1 MINDMEIVSLTE
13 DLLSEAEELE
23 KNCFSMPWSRESL
36 LREINN
42 PNCRYIAALED
53 GRLIAYA
60 GLQTV
65 LDEGYI
71 NNIATLPEHRR
82 RGVASRLLENL
93 IEFGKKAALTFLTL
107 EVRAS
112 NSAAIAMYSKFG
124 FKEVGLR
131 RGYYEKPREDAL
143 LMTVYLSNEP

>member
-1 MINDMEIVSLTE
+1 MEIVGLSENLLT
-13 DLLSEAEELE
+13 EAEELE
-23 KNCFSMPWSRESL
+23 KKCFSMPWSRESL

-42 PNCRYIAALED
+42 PSCRYIAALED

-71 NNIATLPEHRR
+71 NNIATLPEYRR
-82 RGVASRLLENL
+82 QGVASRLLEKL
-93 IEFGKKAALTFLTL
+93 IEFGKEAELTFLTL
-107 EVRAS
+107 EVRVS
-112 NSAAIAMYSKFG
+112 NAAAIALYSKHG

-131 RGYYEKPREDAL
+131 RGYYEKPHEDAL
-143 LMTVYLSNEP
+143 LMTVYLSKEP

>member
-1 MINDMEIVSLTE
+1 MEIVGLSE
-13 DLLSEAEELE
+13 NLLFEAEELE
-23 KNCFSMPWSRESL
+23 KICFSMPWSRESL

-42 PNCRYIAALED
+42 PSCHYIAAIEG

-71 NNIATLPEHRR
+71 NNIATLPDFRR
-82 RGVASRLLENL
+82 QGVASRLLEKL
-93 IEFGKKAALTFLTL
+93 IDFGKEAELTFLTL

-112 NSAAIAMYSKFG
+112 NTAAIALYSKYG

-143 LMTVYLSNEP
+143 LMTVYLSKEP